1 MFGLHI
7 SELVVILIIVLVLF
21 GPARLPD
28 LGGSIGRA
36 IRNFKSGLKDDAPDR
51 RKPDR
56 LGDGRDDADDGSRPA

>member
-28 LGGSIGRA
+28 LGGAIGRA
-36 IRNFKSGLKDDAPDR
+36 IRNFKGGLAEGDPKAKRPERIGDD
-51 RKPDR
+51 
-56 LGDGRDDADDGSRPA
+56 RDDADDGSRPA